1 MNISPDDFEKFGIDS
16 TILDD
21 KKEQTTYKIR
31 YVVRYVKQWAIIEAE
46 RPKIN
51 QINFVDCMCNAG
63 VYKDGDFCTALEVIK
78 VFNELAGNPKYQT
91 KQFVVYLNDIDAGRI
106 ENFKK
111 VILQV
116 IEPNKNLHVWTSS
129 MDVNDFLE
137 KVSDSTHSLHNRLF
151 AFGNC
156 NLIYVDPYNFG
167 TVQISR
173 LQDILR
179 NNYCELLFN
188 LFTSDYVRNIA
199 KDSGRIQNCLGGFK
213 PATKD
218 EFIDYVVNALRV
230 GPIQYTFAYSFH
242 TMKNVELY
250 QILYATPNIRG
261 LEVLKDSLWDVFDG
275 EEFHRNHAPKISD
288 VEQISMFD
296 DEDPKEQRLRE
307 YAQEARRIIC
317 EEFKGQIVEYAVI
330 EQKILEET
338 MLKDSQIIEPVL
350 KPLIDEEKIRKCN
363 NVRKT
368 NFKKDSYAFI
378 LVKKKEHENIRKSLI
393 YKTAVE
399 YGDYTLNHVTGC
411 SHGCKYPCYAYMM
424 AKRFKKVENYEEWIQ
439 PKLVDNIFPLLSR
452 ELPRYKDK
460 IKTLHLCFST
470 DPYMYGH
477 PDICNASTQII
488 EKANVFGVHCSVL
501 TKGILPVELA
511 KMPLKNEYGIT
522 VVTLD
527 EDFRKE
533 MEPGAAPVEDR
544 IRALETLSKQ
554 GCYTWISIEPYPTPN
569 IHEQNL
575 EQLLERV
582 SFANRII
589 FGRLHYNKQ
598 VTAYKGYQDFYNT
611 CARKVIAFC
620 EERKIAYHIKKG
632 TLVE

>member
-78 VFNELAGNPKYQT
+78 VFNELAGNPKYQA

-116 IEPNKNLHVWTSS
+116 IKPNKNLHVCTSS
-129 MDVNDFLE
+129 MDVNDFLG
-137 KVSDSTHSLHNRLF
+137 KVADSTHSLHNRLF

-275 EEFHRNHAPKISD
+275 VEFHRNHAPKTSD
-288 VEQISMFD
+288 IEQISMFD
-296 DEDPKEQRLRE
+296 AEDPKEQRLRE
-307 YAQEARRIIC
+307 YAQEAKRIVC
-317 EEFKGQIVEYAVI
+317 EEFQGQTVEYAVI

-350 KPLIDEEKIRKCN
+350 KPLIDEGQIKKCN
-363 NVRKT
+363 NVRKS
-368 NFKKDSYAFI
+368 NFKKDSYSFI
-378 LVKKKEHENIRKSLI
+378 WVKKKECENIRKSLI

-439 PKLVDNIFPLLSR
+439 PKLVDNIFPLLSK

-533 MEPGAAPVEDR
+533 LEPGAAPVEDR
-544 IRALETLSKQ
+544 ICALEALSKQ

-582 SFANRII
+582 SFADRMI